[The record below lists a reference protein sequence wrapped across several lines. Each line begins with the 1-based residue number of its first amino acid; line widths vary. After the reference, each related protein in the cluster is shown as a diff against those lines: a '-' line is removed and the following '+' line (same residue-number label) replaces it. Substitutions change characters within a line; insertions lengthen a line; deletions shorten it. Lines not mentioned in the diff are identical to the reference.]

1 MIRLRVN
8 PDSPDPRL
16 LARAVLV
23 VSNGGVVAYPT
34 DTLYGL
40 GVDPRLQAAMDAL
53 FGIKGRSPGQ
63 PIPLV
68 AASADQVERSIGPL
82 PPLGRVLAERFW
94 PGPLTLVIA
103 ASEALAGALHSANG
117 RVAVRV
123 PAHRIARALPGLLG
137 HPLTSTSAN
146 RSGEPA
152 PAAPDDVV
160 TSLGDSVDLLL
171 DGGATR
177 GGPPSTIVD
186 VAGSEV
192 TLVRAGAVAWE
203 RVLESL
209 HKI

>member
-8 PDSPDPRL
+8 PESPDPRL
-16 LARAVLV
+16 LARAALV

-53 FGIKGRSPGQ
+53 FDIKGRSAGQ

-68 AASADQVERSIGPL
+68 AASIDQVERSIGPL
-82 PPLGRVLAERFW
+82 PPIGRVLADRFW
-94 PGPLTLVIA
+94 PGPLTLIISTSEVL
-103 ASEALAGALHSANG
+103 ASALHSVNG

-123 PAHRIARALPGLLG
+123 PAHRVARSLPGLLG

-152 PAAPDDVV
+152 PAAADDVFAA
-160 TSLGDSVDLLL
+160 LGGSVDLLL
-171 DGGATR
+171 DGGAAP

-186 VAGSEV
+186 VTGPDAV
-192 TLVRAGAVAWE
+192 LIRAGAVAWK

-209 HKI
+209 HQI